1 MNTCMVCIQCGLG
14 HLCGLSPVWTPKWT
28 FRSVDPLNAF
38 SHKWHSNGFSPV
50 WILLCTVRL
59 PASVNRFP
67 QTEHS
72 NGFSPEW
79 IRLCLVNECQPWHLF
94 PHSLH
99 LYLLLWRYICC
110 FKHLWAEK
118 HFLHSVHKYV
128 LSLCVS
134 LCLFSAHSVA
144 NSLSQSVRT
153 RGLELLSHAGSV
165 VYASFFVSCEI
176 SPSKSTLEVSTNIKC
191 SLDYQAAV
199 TNTWFIYKCR
209 VFIRLLSSGKS

>member
-1 MNTCMVCIQCGLG
+1 MLYLAYAWSSDVHSCTWPQPYSSKE
-14 HLCGLSPVWTPKWT
+14 SPIWLWLLLADNWTWT
-28 FRSVDPLNAF
+28 FKWKFRWLLWLNAL
-38 SHKWHSNGFSPV
+38 SHRWHLYGLSPV
-50 WILLCTVRL
+50 WILLCTVRCL
-59 PASVNRFP
+59 AVVNRFP

-79 IRLCLVNECQPWHLF
+79 NRRCIVNDCLLWHFF

-99 LYLLLWRYICC
+99 LNLLLCIFICC
-110 FKHLWAEK
+110 FKYFWAEK
-118 HFLHSVHKYV
+118 HFLHSVHEYI

-165 VYASFFVSCEI
+165 V
-176 SPSKSTLEVSTNIKC
+176 
-191 SLDYQAAV
+191 
-199 TNTWFIYKCR
+199 
-209 VFIRLLSSGKS
+209 